1 MKQEIKTLLELSTH
15 KGAESS
21 IRKTKQNKS
30 TKTQVNAGKS
40 VQSSEEEIMWLWFIH
55 HTRGESPPGPWSSWC
70 RCLLSANSISAAQLP
85 FQRLKKSSLWL
96 TQSFFQESSHLTL
109 SWLIACKEGFSRGFG
124 RIYFFP
130 HMKEIL
136 KKRPSTEHHS
146 WDVAILWDTRGGTR
160 AWQRHQMGSDISET
174 LNHCQRPQISR
185 SLIMWDIARQ
195 VFCYLKL
202 KAFITIPKN
211 GSHTEDRNVSSHLN
225 SIMIFL

>member
-1 MKQEIKTLLELSTH
+1 MSAFCKLHLRCPTPIPE
-15 KGAESS
+15 AEKIISLTYS
-21 IRKTKQNKS
+21 IFLP
-30 TKTQVNAGKS
+30 GKFTS
-40 VQSSEEEIMWLWFIH
+40 DPVM
-55 HTRGESPPGPWSSWC
+55 
-70 RCLLSANSISAAQLP
+70 ANSMQGGV
-85 FQRLKKSSLWL
+85 FQRPWKDL
-96 TQSFFQESSHLTL
+96 FFS
-109 SWLIACKEGFSRGFG
+109 
-124 RIYFFP
+124 